1 VRQHADVRRQS
12 IGVLVT
18 SDSVTGQVDL
28 PECNGAVPR
37 PSFFAVLVL
46 VFVTAPALAQRADPP
61 DVKVGD
67 QWQFVE
73 YYTVASTKPNRAWVI
88 TAVTPTGIVGTDNG
102 EPLKLT
108 RNMNV
113 LESSTNRNS
122 NPKVLNFPLE
132 VGKRWQY
139 SNTWFFKPKG
149 STGTIAVDISVQ
161 AYEKV
166 KVPAGEFD
174 AFRIAAT
181 EKLSG
186 TSPINSQYA
195 GEITRTYWYAPAA
208 RVIVKTVSRNP
219 YLGPSTIELVAF
231 ELRQ

>member
-1 VRQHADVRRQS
+1 L
-12 IGVLVT
+12 LVA
-18 SDSVTGQVDL
+18 SGREREGEVDL
-28 PECNGAVPR
+28 LKCNAAIPRAFFYAVL
-37 PSFFAVLVL
+37 ALVL
-46 VFVTAPALAQRADPP
+46 VAAPAVAQRADPP

-67 QWQFVE
+67 RWQFVE

-88 TAVTPTGIVGTDNG
+88 TAVTPTGIEGTDNG

-108 RNMNV
+108 RDMNV
-113 LESSTNRNS
+113 LESSVHRNS
-122 NPKVLNFPLE
+122 NPAVLNFPLE

-139 SNTWFFKPKG
+139 TSNWFFKPKG
-149 STGTIAVDISVQ
+149 STGAIAVDISVL

-181 EKLSG
+181 EKVSG

-231 ELRQ
+231 DLRP